1 LGWAGQGMAQTSTF
15 EAGRIARTETLAA
28 TLERAADYAAGPMH
42 GAVTLEHL
50 LLALTEDDDA
60 VGVLSASKV
69 DLGRLRNEVA
79 AFIGQQQYPALP
91 QGMRPGPDA
100 ELTKIL
106 TYAEA
111 ASRQSGRTEI
121 NGAIVLA
128 AIVGEG
134 RSMAAT
140 FLKAQGLTFQAAIKV
155 IQQVLAPEPP
165 PPPPPPAAQES
176 MAEPGDLPDEYVAG
190 MDAPPHPAP
199 VPEVPRTVDDEI
211 ARPTPEARREVS
223 DNAMLAG
230 TRSPPIQKP
239 LWEPVGIPS
248 IRRPDPPPRPAVQPR
263 PAPPSPPA
271 AEPAPAPPPA
281 SAPAVPAAKEA
292 EVARPAHSEP
302 PPRPQNP
309 PASTESDATSPAPSP
324 ELRRDILA
332 KVSNREHVEPARI
345 PAQPPATTNRPPPLP
360 QQPHREPSR
369 RPADGPAHG
378 QAPPPPPPPGGLG
391 AARPPAPR
399 PALRMPPNAG
409 EGHQITAPW
418 PEPNDLRAPTPPSR
432 QTPPRPGYPPPPV
445 PMARAPHPEHD
456 PRAARSAPPP
466 GSRGQAPPGRPA
478 TTEQGQLIENIP
490 RRMKVGVIESFEV
503 RIARDDVVDA
513 GRGLA
518 GRGAPHQHLLQITR
532 AMSVRLQGEP
542 GRFYIETSS
551 PETQWTGSRNEHLTS
566 DYAVWRFTVIPQRRG
581 PADLTLIVSSRTIGS
596 DGVVA
601 DTSLPEQRI
610 TIRVSANVTRGAKR
624 WIGWLLVA
632 ILGGVV
638 AKLGEGFW
646 EQGLALVRQL
656 LAI

>member
-1 LGWAGQGMAQTSTF
+1 MAQTSTF
-15 EAGRIARTETLAA
+15 EAGRIARTETLTA

-79 AFIGQQQYPALP
+79 AFIGQQQYPTLP

-165 PPPPPPAAQES
+165 PPPPPPAAHEA
-176 MAEPGDLPDEYVAG
+176 MAELDGPPDAYGAG
-190 MDAPPHPAP
+190 LDAPPQPAP
-199 VPEVPRTVDDEI
+199 APEVPRTIDDEI
-211 ARPTPEARREVS
+211 ARPAPEVRREVS

-248 IRRPDPPPRPAVQPR
+248 IRRPDPPPRPAAQPR

-271 AEPAPAPPPA
+271 AEPAPTPAAAPANKEAPDSSPASVENAPLDDHLADPRVSRGFGPPPSTEERTPIPERHLARPASANLDSASSLPPAPPP
-281 SAPAVPAAKEA
+281 
-292 EVARPAHSEP
+292 
-302 PPRPQNP
+302 
-309 PASTESDATSPAPSP
+309 PAPT
-324 ELRRDILA
+324 I
-332 KVSNREHVEPARI
+332 
-345 PAQPPATTNRPPPLP
+345 NRPPPLP
-360 QQPHREPSR
+360 QQPHREPAR
-369 RPADGPAHG
+369 RPADGPTQG
-378 QAPPPPPPPGGLG
+378 QPPPPPSGGLG

-399 PALRMPPNAG
+399 PSLRMPPNAG

-418 PEPNDLRAPTPPSR
+418 PEPNDLRAPTPPPR
-432 QTPPRPGYPPPPV
+432 QMPPRPGYPPPPV
-445 PMARAPHPEHD
+445 PAARAPHPEHD
-456 PRAARSAPPP
+456 PRAARGAPPP
-466 GSRGQAPPGRPA
+466 GSRGHAPPGRPA
-478 TTEQGQLIENIP
+478 AAEQGQLIENIP

-513 GRGLA
+513 GRSLA
-518 GRGAPHQHLLQITR
+518 GRGTPHQHPLQITR

-542 GRFYIETSS
+542 GRFYIEASS

-601 DTSLPEQRI
+601 DTSMPEQRI
-610 TIRVSANVTRGAKR
+610 TIRVSANVTRGARR

-632 ILGGVV
+632 ILGGVL

-646 EQGLALVRQL
+646 EQGFALVRQM
-656 LAI
+656 LAN